1 MLRTSVNQSTPRSN
15 PISDDLTSQIQAA
28 LAALADL
35 ETRYQID
42 HDALAQWTGPEAL
55 KRSFAD
61 QLEAHHAR
69 EREPLVQRLAAL
81 HQHMTT
87 AAMFRDLQV
96 TH

>member
-15 PISDDLTSQIQAA
+15 PIPDDLTSQIQAA
-28 LAALADL
+28 LVALADL
-35 ETRYQID
+35 ETRYQMD
-42 HDALAQWTGPEAL
+42 RDALLEWTGPGAL
-55 KRSFAD
+55 KRRFVD

-69 EREPLVQRLAAL
+69 EQEPLVQRLAAL

-87 AAMFRDLQV
+87 AAMFRDLHV